1 MRAMARA
8 RRLEDELRQ
17 AEALRHRP
25 AGAEATR
32 EILAALA
39 HRSGLVVG
47 AAARAVQAH
56 RCEQALPAMLVALD
70 GLYIDPAERDAKCHG
85 KLALVAALDELGHAD
100 AAPFLRAVRHVQM
113 EPVWGGQEDSAP
125 PLRIR
130 AAQALVR
137 LGHHTLY
144 RILGDLLVDPVGE
157 VRGAAAQ
164 MLGALGGERAAL
176 LLRLRVAVGEE
187 PDRADV
193 LADHLAG
200 LLACDG
206 EASLPLVTVLLT
218 DEDRAIAAAAALA
231 VGGSRL
237 PAALA
242 PLLDAL
248 DRSIDR
254 QLRRSQVDAIALLRS
269 EAAVD
274 ALLVL
279 LADGDQELA
288 VHAAGA
294 LRLYRDRE
302 AVVRRVEVAIAM
314 RGDARIAK
322 RWALA
327 QPEG

>member
-1 MRAMARA
+1 MHAMARA
-8 RRLEDELRQ
+8 RRLEDELRH
-17 AEALRHRP
+17 AESLRHRSP
-25 AGAEATR
+25 GSDATQD
-32 EILAALA
+32 IIAALA

-47 AAARAVQAH
+47 AAARAAH
-56 RCEQALPAMLVALD
+56 ALRCDEALPAMLGALD
-70 GLYIDPAERDAKCHG
+70 GLYVDPADRDPKCHG
-85 KLALVAALDELGHAD
+85 KLALVTALDELGHAD
-100 AAPFLRAVRHVQM
+100 AAVFLRAVRHVQL

-125 PLRIR
+125 PLRVR

-144 RILGDLLVDPVGE
+144 RVLGDLLVDPVGD

-218 DEDRAIAAAAALA
+218 DADRSIASAAALA
-231 VGGSRL
+231 LGGSRL
-237 PAALA
+237 PAALT
-242 PLLDAL
+242 PLHAAL
-248 DRSIDR
+248 GRSIDR

-269 EAAVD
+269 EAAVE
-274 ALLVL
+274 VL
-279 LADGDQELA
+279 LGLVAEGDQELA

-302 AVVRRVEVAIAM
+302 TVVRRTEAAIAI
-314 RGDARIAK
+314 RGVAGIAK
-322 RWALA
+322 RWASA
-327 QPEG
+327 QPES